1 MQNTRIKTAWMW
13 QDVYS
18 GGVRGVTV
26 DVDDGTLQWF
36 DEPGC
41 ACGSSDAVQTIADF
55 LNNGARGGSPPAD
68 VLDEMRDNLG
78 RFTVDS

>member
-1 MQNTRIKTAWMW
+1 MQNIPIQTAWMW
-13 QDVYS
+13 QDVNS

-26 DVDDGTLQWF
+26 DVDDGMLHWF

-41 ACGSSDAVQTIADF
+41 ACGGSDAVQTIADF
-55 LNNGARGGSPPAD
+55 LDKGARGGNPPAD
-68 VLDEMRDNLG
+68 ILEEIRDNLS